1 MQQYFIEEEINLDSK
16 IKLRDDIL
24 YHLKKVLRGTNE
36 YFRLVDANHKIYLAK
51 LDGDNAQIIKYLAEN
66 NELDIDITAIIALIK
81 SDKFEL
87 ILQKLTELGVKKIVP
102 YNAYRSIVKE
112 KKSDKKLLRYKKILM
127 EASEQC
133 HRNIVPEITEA
144 IDLKD
149 IDTYLSDLNLIA
161 YEKESADIKAKLK
174 NKQSITFI
182 IGPEGGFDPNEYQK
196 FVDKGFESISLGK
209 RILRAE
215 TAAIYL
221 ASIIGDVYQ

>member
-1 MQQYFIEEEINLDSK
+1 MQQYFINEELSLDGK

-24 YHLKKVLRGTNE
+24 YHLKKVLRCTNE
-36 YFRLVDANHKIYLAK
+36 NFRLVDTNGKIYLAK
-51 LDGDNAQIIKYLAEN
+51 MVDDYAHILKYLDED
-66 NELDIDITAIIALIK
+66 NELDVDITAIIALIK

-112 KKSDKKLLRYKKILM
+112 KKSEKKLERYKKILM
-127 EASEQC
+127 EAAEQC
-133 HRNIVPEITEA
+133 HRNFIPEIIPA

-149 IDTYLSDLNLIA
+149 INKFKSDLNLIA
-161 YEKESADIKAKLK
+161 YEKQEAGIKAKLK
-174 NKQSITFI
+174 NKKSITFI
-182 IGPEGGFDPNEYQK
+182 IGPEGGFDPVEYQK
-196 FVDKGFESISLGK
+196 LVDIGFESISLGK

-221 ASIIGDVYQ
+221 DSIIGEAYQ

>member
-1 MQQYFIEEEINLDSK
+1 MQQYFIEEELTLDSK

-24 YHLKKVLRGTNE
+24 YHLKKVLRCTNE
-36 YFRLVDANHKIYLAK
+36 YFRLVDVNHKIYLAK
-51 LDGDNAQIIKYLAEN
+51 LDGDNAQIIKYLDEN
-66 NELDIDITAIIALIK
+66 NELDVDITAIISLIK

-87 ILQKLTELGVKKIVP
+87 ILQKLTELGVKRIVP

-112 KKSDKKLLRYKKILM
+112 KKSDKKLIRYKKILM

-133 HRNIVPEITEA
+133 HRNVVPDITEA

-149 IDTYLSDLNLIA
+149 VDAYLSDLNLIA
-161 YEKESADIKAKLK
+161 YEKESTDIKAKLK

-196 FVDKGFESISLGK
+196 LVVKGFESISLGK

>member
-1 MQQYFIEEEINLDSK
+1 M
-16 IKLRDDIL
+16 
-24 YHLKKVLRGTNE
+24 
-36 YFRLVDANHKIYLAK
+36 
-51 LDGDNAQIIKYLAEN
+51 
-66 NELDIDITAIIALIK
+66 
-81 SDKFEL
+81 
-87 ILQKLTELGVKKIVP
+87 P

-196 FVDKGFESISLGK
+196 LVDKGFESISLGK